1 NGDLNGDDAA
11 NIPLMD
17 LHSHA
22 SRQDNAH
29 HVVLAAGEVGT
40 ARLDGFA
47 ITGGNAAGSAV
58 GVPTLKVNSFAIYND
73 DNGGGIISSY
83 SSPVISHIVLTGN
96 SAGDTGGGMDSYR
109 LPAPKLNHVVFSGNS
124 ASAGGGMS
132 SNESSPTLKNVIFV
146 GN

>member
-1 NGDLNGDDAA
+1 
-11 NIPLMD
+11 MD

-58 GVPTLKVNSFAIYND
+58 GVPILQVNNSPIYKDN
-73 DNGGGIISSY
+73 NGGGISTHY
-83 SSPVISHIVLTGN
+83 SSPTISHIVLTGN
-96 SAGDTGGGMDSYR
+96 SAKDAGGGMDSYR
-109 LPAPKLNHVVFSGNS
+109 LPEIGR
-124 ASAGGGMS
+124 ASCR
-132 SNESSPTLKNVIFV
+132 ERVCQYV
-146 GN
+146 